1 MGMIVVSDK
10 PEEFKTLQKVFD
22 MLQYAYQALA
32 QFPKSEKYALATDIK
47 RTMDE
52 VLGYCI
58 EVQKRRTK
66 KTTLTNLDIAN
77 TKLKAYI
84 RLSFNLGFLP
94 MKKYEI
100 WSAMVVEIG
109 KMIGGLLKA
118 ESEKIDN
125 HRE

>member
-1 MGMIVVSDK
+1 MSHVSSK

-22 MLQYAYQALA
+22 MIQYAYLALA

-58 EVQKRRTK
+58 EVQKRKTK

-84 RLSFNLGFLP
+84 RLAFNLHFLP
-94 MKKYEI
+94 IKKYEI
-100 WSAMVVEIG
+100 WSDQVVEIG

-118 ESEKIDN
+118 EQQNDN

>member
-1 MGMIVVSDK
+1 MSHVSNK

-22 MLQYAYQALA
+22 MIQYAYLALA

-58 EVQKRRTK
+58 EVQKRKTK

-84 RLSFNLGFLP
+84 RLAFNLHFLP
-94 MKKYEI
+94 IKKYEI
-100 WSAMVVEIG
+100 WSDQVVEIG

-118 ESEKIDN
+118 EQQNDN

>member
-1 MGMIVVSDK
+1 MSHVSNK

-22 MLQYAYQALA
+22 MIQYAYLALA

-58 EVQKRRTK
+58 EVQKRKTK

-84 RLSFNLGFLP
+84 RLAFNLHFLP
-94 MKKYEI
+94 IKKYEI
-100 WSAMVVEIG
+100 WSGQVVEIG

-118 ESEKIDN
+118 EQQNDN

>member
-1 MGMIVVSDK
+1 MPD
-10 PEEFKTLQKVFD
+10 EESKSFDTLQKVFD
-22 MLQYAYQALA
+22 MIKYAYLALA

-58 EVQKRRTK
+58 EVQKRKTK

-84 RLSFNLGFLP
+84 RLAFELNFLP
-94 MKKYEI
+94 IKKYEV
-100 WSAMVVEIG
+100 WAAQVVEIG
-109 KMIGGLLKA
+109 KMIGGLIKA
-118 ESEKIDN
+118 DKEADN

>member
-1 MGMIVVSDK
+1 MAEK

-22 MLQYAYQALA
+22 MIQYAYLAMA

-84 RLSFNLGFLP
+84 RLAFNLKFLP

-118 ESEKIDN
+118 EQQADN

>member
-1 MGMIVVSDK
+1 MGPVPDK
-10 PEEFKTLQKVFD
+10 EPKPFEILQKVFD
-22 MLQYAYQALA
+22 MIKYAYLALA

-58 EVQKRRTK
+58 EVQKRKSK

-77 TKLKAYI
+77 TKLKVYI
-84 RLSFNLGFLP
+84 RLAFDLKFLP
-94 MKKYEI
+94 IKKYEI
-100 WSAMVVEIG
+100 WAAQVVEIG
-109 KMIGGLLKA
+109 KMIGGLIKA
-118 ESEKIDN
+118 DKEADN